1 MNSHHFSRPG
11 RFSLRAIVRWPQ
23 YFFLILFLG
32 AATSPAIQLRPGN
45 TYPLTF
51 TDVDRHQLSTA
62 DGHVTIITVV
72 NRRDEA
78 KAQTVGDRVSQI
90 TSADPKYRL
99 ITLVNFQQNILPPLR
114 GMVSAV
120 IRHRLDAEAKEV
132 QNSYTQRHINRNARD
147 DIFVVAD
154 FDGKAVSQLAID
166 PTSPE
171 FAVFVFDG
179 KGRLVRRWS
188 DVPTPEMLAQALK
201 EAR

>member
-23 YFFLILFLG
+23 YFFVILFLG
-32 AATSPAIQLRPGN
+32 ATTSPAIQLRPGN

-78 KAQTVGDRVSQI
+78 KAQTVGDRYSQI
-90 TSADPKYRL
+90 AAGDPKVRL
-99 ITLVNFQQNILPPLR
+99 ITLVNFQQNILLPLR
-114 GMVSAV
+114 GVVSAV
-120 IRHRLDAEAKEV
+120 IRNRLDGEAKDV
-132 QNSYTQRHINRNARD
+132 QKSYAERHINRNARND
-147 DIFVVAD
+147 LYVVAD
-154 FDGKAVSQLAID
+154 FDGKAVSQLGID
-166 PTSPE
+166 PISPE
-171 FAVFVFDG
+171 FAVFIFDG

-188 DVPTPEMLAQALK
+188 DVPTSEMLAQALK